1 MFELL
6 IYMFENYLSA
16 QSKLD
21 FNNMSL
27 ELEAAGF
34 DNDEIKIAFDWFTQ
48 LKVMSDKVPLKLK
61 NRTKPKLRIYTA
73 NEIEKISPDAL
84 GFLIFLEQAQVLN
97 DYEREI
103 IIDRSMALNQNF
115 ISIDEIRWIVMMTLW
130 NNGENV
136 KEIGFILRICFQEIS
151 EKIRIDKLICKSM
164 KILTNI

>member
-6 IYMFENYLSA
+6 IYMFENYLSSK
-16 QSKLD
+16 SKLD
-21 FNNMSL
+21 LNNMSL

-130 NNGENV
+130 NNGKENYYLFV
-136 KEIGFILRICFQEIS
+136 EDALYQKEQFSLH
-151 EKIRIDKLICKSM
+151 
-164 KILTNI
+164 

>member
-6 IYMFENYLSA
+6 IYMFENYLSS
-16 QSKLD
+16 QNKLD

-34 DNDEIKIAFDWFTQ
+34 DNDEIKDAFDWFTQ

-61 NRTKPKLRIYTA
+61 NRSKPKLRIYTA
-73 NEIEKISPDAL
+73 KEKEKVSSDAL

-97 DYEREI
+97 DFEREI

-130 NNGENV
+130 NNGKENDYLFV
-136 KEIGFILRICFQEIS
+136 EDALYQKEQFSLH
-151 EKIRIDKLICKSM
+151 
-164 KILTNI
+164 

>member
-6 IYMFENYLSA
+6 IYMFENYLSS

-73 NEIEKISPDAL
+73 NENEKISPDAL

-115 ISIDEIRWIVMMTLW
+115 ISIDEISWIVMMTLW
-130 NNGENV
+130 NNGKENDYLFV
-136 KEIGFILRICFQEIS
+136 EDALYQKEQFSLH
-151 EKIRIDKLICKSM
+151 
-164 KILTNI
+164 

>member
-6 IYMFENYLSA
+6 IYMFENYLSS

-48 LKVMSDKVPLKLK
+48 LKVMYDKVPLKLK
-61 NRTKPKLRIYTA
+61 NRTKHKLRIYTA
-73 NEIEKISPDAL
+73 NENEKISPDAL

-130 NNGENV
+130 NNGKENDYLFV
-136 KEIGFILRICFQEIS
+136 EDALYQKEQFSLH
-151 EKIRIDKLICKSM
+151 
-164 KILTNI
+164 

>member
-6 IYMFENYLSA
+6 IYMFENYLSS

-130 NNGENV
+130 NNGKENDYLFV
-136 KEIGFILRICFQEIS
+136 EDALYKKEQFSLH
-151 EKIRIDKLICKSM
+151 
-164 KILTNI
+164 

>member
-73 NEIEKISPDAL
+73 NENEKISPDAL

-130 NNGENV
+130 KMAKKMIIYLLKMRYIKKNNSAYIKDANFLLSW
-136 KEIGFILRICFQEIS
+136 KQ
-151 EKIRIDKLICKSM
+151 
-164 KILTNI
+164 

>member
-6 IYMFENYLSA
+6 IYMFENYLSS
-16 QSKLD
+16 QNKLD

-27 ELEAAGF
+27 ELAAAGF
-34 DNDEIKIAFDWFTQ
+34 DNDEIKDAFDWFTQ

-61 NRTKPKLRIYTA
+61 SRSKPKLRIYTA
-73 NEIEKISPDAL
+73 NEKEKVSSDAL

-97 DYEREI
+97 DFEREI

-130 NNGENV
+130 NNGKENDYLFV
-136 KEIGFILRICFQEIS
+136 EDALYQKEQFSLH
-151 EKIRIDKLICKSM
+151 
-164 KILTNI
+164 

>member
-21 FNNMSL
+21 FNNMSI

-130 NNGENV
+130 NNGKENDYLFV
-136 KEIGFILRICFQEIS
+136 EDALYQKEQFSLH
-151 EKIRIDKLICKSM
+151 
-164 KILTNI
+164 

>member
-6 IYMFENYLSA
+6 IYMFENYLSS
-16 QSKLD
+16 QNKLD

-34 DNDEIKIAFDWFTQ
+34 DNDEIKDAFDWFAQ

-61 NRTKPKLRIYTA
+61 SRSKPKLRIYTA
-73 NEIEKISPDAL
+73 NEKEKVSSDAL

-97 DYEREI
+97 DFEREI

-130 NNGENV
+130 NNGKENDYLFV
-136 KEIGFILRICFQEIS
+136 EDALYQKEQFSLH
-151 EKIRIDKLICKSM
+151 
-164 KILTNI
+164 

>member
-1 MFELL
+1 
-6 IYMFENYLSA
+6 MFENYLSS
-16 QSKLD
+16 QNKLD

-34 DNDEIKIAFDWFTQ
+34 DNDEIKDAFDWFTQ

-61 NRTKPKLRIYTA
+61 SRSKPKLRIYTA
-73 NEIEKISPDAL
+73 NEKEKVSSDAL

-97 DYEREI
+97 DFEREI

-130 NNGENV
+130 NNGKENDYLFV
-136 KEIGFILRICFQEIS
+136 EDALYQKEQFSLH
-151 EKIRIDKLICKSM
+151 
-164 KILTNI
+164 

>member
-6 IYMFENYLSA
+6 IYMFENYLSS
-16 QSKLD
+16 QNKLD

-34 DNDEIKIAFDWFTQ
+34 DNDERKDAFDWFTQ

-61 NRTKPKLRIYTA
+61 SRSKPKLRIYTA
-73 NEIEKISPDAL
+73 NEKEKVSSDAL

-97 DYEREI
+97 DFEREI

-130 NNGENV
+130 NNGKENDYLFV
-136 KEIGFILRICFQEIS
+136 EDALYQKEQFSLH
-151 EKIRIDKLICKSM
+151 
-164 KILTNI
+164 